1 MTNFVY
7 AIVSKTN
14 GYIVDV
20 AFSRDSA
27 RQLKKDLEQEYT
39 GKFHIHQM
47 AKTKRVR

>member
-7 AIVSKTN
+7 TIVSKTN

>member
-39 GKFHIHQM
+39 GKFYIHQM
-47 AKTKRVR
+47 SKTKRVR

>member
-47 AKTKRVR
+47 AKSKRVR